1 MNGREE
7 RKTLPLIYACSG
19 CSSVAQLA
27 NDLALNLDHRGLAEM
42 SCISGVGGEVPA
54 LVKTAR
60 SGRKVIALDGCPLH
74 CTEACLNRIDVAVDN
89 HIRLYDL
96 GIRKKLGV
104 KASAEDFSTAL
115 RFVEQQI

>member
-60 SGRKVIALDGCPLH
+60 SGRKVIALDGCPFH
-74 CTEACLNRIDVAVDN
+74 CTEACLKRIDVAVDN